1 MKFSI
6 NFFSCIVYN
15 ACFENSHAFQ
25 TERFSIKQTEGAV
38 RFIHFFFKSVILRQ
52 ALLFFKITNVF
63 LVIKRCPFDLI
74 ITGETGLFLSSKVS
88 FFKTRVSAI
97 CPLATCSSNDFH
109 RKFGKNK
116 QYYLVILKGKSS
128 ESMGDN

>member
-1 MKFSI
+1 MKFNI
-6 NFFSCIVYN
+6 NFFSCSEYN
-15 ACFENSHAFQ
+15 ACFNNSHAFQ
-25 TERFSIKQTEGAV
+25 TEKFFRIANRRSCT
-38 RFIHFFFKSVILRQ
+38 IHSFFFKSAILRQ

-63 LVIKRCPFDLI
+63 LVIKRCPFDFI

-88 FFKTRVSAI
+88 FFKITVSAI
-97 CPLATCSSNDFH
+97 CPLATCSLNDLH

-116 QYYLVILKGKSS
+116 QYYLVILKGESS